1 LGSPKLYI
9 LTINP
14 GSTSTKVAVFLNE
27 KKILSSTISHTVRE
41 IARYPRIIDQRD
53 FRTKI
58 VLDFMK
64 KNEMDMANL
73 NAVAGR
79 GGLLPPLKSGTYIV
93 NREMVDYLS
102 VTTAEHASN
111 LGAIIAF
118 SISEPLNIP
127 AYIVDP
133 VVVDEMDDT
142 ARITGI
148 PEIKRVS
155 IFHALNQKATAR
167 EAADSLGKK
176 YEECNLIV
184 AHLGGGIS
192 IGAHKQGAVV
202 DVNNAL
208 DGEGPFSPER
218 AGTIPTWSLVELAT
232 SGKYSLAELKQ
243 KITGKGGLVGHLG
256 TNNLKEVAR
265 RIADGDKRAELIF
278 TAMAYT
284 AAKAIAALSA
294 VFSGRIDAVVLT
306 GGMAYHEELVDLVR
320 QRIEFLAP
328 ILVFPGEDEMSALSK
343 AVLHVL
349 NGESQ
354 AKIWRFSGGKS

>member
-1 LGSPKLYI
+1 MGSPKLYI

-343 AVLHVL
+343 AVLRVL